1 MTRVHEK
8 AALDAITSVLEP
20 LRGQRPGG
28 GVIMVKRYD
37 VRNGIPTL
45 AIADRPSPSVA
56 EA

>member
-8 AALDAITSVLEP
+8 AALDAIPSVREP

-28 GVIMVKRYD
+28 GVIMVQCYD
-37 VRNGIPTL
+37 VGNGIPTL
-45 AIADRPSPSVA
+45 AVADRPSPSVA